1 MNSIEK
7 GNPSM
12 ARPVRQTGINGAR
25 LRHLRRQEQW
35 TQTDLANRLG
45 VHRATLARW
54 EAGDGDPPY
63 EVADL
68 MAKLFKVP
76 PGYFFEFAPV
86 PDEEGE
92 NPDGVILDPVL
103 KRFPL
108 AKLQKFTRPA
118 LRALGLSLTQ
128 LARKLPTLTAQR
140 IQELM
145 EGQKPTAYEIQL
157 LRSNLGPDFHPTSSM
172 KNRILAPG
180 VDAESS
186 AEQWNALQHRIARM
200 EQSLET
206 VTELQKGI
214 LQQMAFILERLP
226 QV

>member
-1 MNSIEK
+1 
-7 GNPSM
+7 M

-25 LRHLRRQEQW
+25 LRYLRHQEQW

-45 VHRATLARW
+45 VHRSTLARW

-63 EVADL
+63 EVADQ

-76 PGYFFEFAPV
+76 PGYLFEVAPV
-86 PDEEGE
+86 LDYEGE
-92 NPDGVILDPVL
+92 NPDSLILDPVL

-118 LRALGLSLTQ
+118 LRALGLSLAQ
-128 LARKLPTLTAQR
+128 LASKVPTLPKQR

-157 LRSNLGPDFHPTSSM
+157 LRSNLGPDFHPTSSI
-172 KNRILAPG
+172 KKRTLASG
-180 VDAESS
+180 VAAESS
-186 AEQWNALQHRIARM
+186 AEQLNALQRRITRM

-206 VTELQKGI
+206 VAEFQRLI
-214 LQQMAFILERLP
+214 LEQVAFILERLP
-226 QV
+226 QP

>member
-1 MNSIEK
+1 
-7 GNPSM
+7 M

-25 LRHLRRQEQW
+25 LRHLRHQQQW

-63 EVADL
+63 EVADQ

-76 PGYFFEFAPV
+76 PGYLFEVAPAL
-86 PDEEGE
+86 DYEGE

-128 LARKLPTLTAQR
+128 LARKLPTLPVQR

-157 LRSNLGPDFHPTSSM
+157 LRNNLGPDFHPTSSI
-172 KNRILAPG
+172 KNRILASG

-186 AEQWNALQHRIARM
+186 AEQLNALQHRITRM

-206 VTELQKGI
+206 VVVFQRAI
-214 LQQMAFILERLP
+214 LEQVASILERLP
-226 QV
+226 QP

>member
-1 MNSIEK
+1 
-7 GNPSM
+7 M

-25 LRHLRRQEQW
+25 LRHLRHQQQW

-63 EVADL
+63 EVADQ
-68 MAKLFKVP
+68 M
-76 PGYFFEFAPV
+76 
-86 PDEEGE
+86 
-92 NPDGVILDPVL
+92 
-103 KRFPL
+103 

-128 LARKLPTLTAQR
+128 LARKLPTLPVQR

-157 LRSNLGPDFHPTSSM
+157 LRNNLGPDFHPTSSI
-172 KNRILAPG
+172 KNRILASG

-186 AEQWNALQHRIARM
+186 AEQLNALQHRITRM

-206 VTELQKGI
+206 VVVFQRAI
-214 LQQMAFILERLP
+214 LEQVASILERLP
-226 QV
+226 QP